1 MPPDF
6 HILMRCDEV
15 ACERWTLPADHRI
28 RRYAP
33 GDEAAWARIERAA
46 GAFPGRVQA
55 QVEAYLLDRYDPDA
69 LARRCLLAVDG
80 AGRAVGVCTAWREP
94 QGLRDVASLHGLAV
108 EPAAQGRGVG
118 RALLDEA
125 MRLFEGLGETP
136 VYARVPVQ
144 SLRAIALLVDVGFY
158 PLKTETFG
166 DHENPF
172 DLAAGALRGR
182 LDARTYERFMD
193 TAR

>member
-1 MPPDF
+1 MPPDL

-15 ACERWTLPADHRI
+15 AGERWTLPADHRI

-108 EPAAQGRGVG
+108 EPASQGRGVG

-125 MRLFEGLGETP
+125 MRLFEGLGETRARKEPAGDRAAHGGWVLSAEDRDVRRPREP
-136 VYARVPVQ
+136 VRPGGRRAARPAG
-144 SLRAIALLVDVGFY
+144 RADI
-158 PLKTETFG
+158 
-166 DHENPF
+166 
-172 DLAAGALRGR
+172 
-182 LDARTYERFMD
+182 
-193 TAR
+193 